1 MHRFIGLL
9 CCAVAPGF
17 VEGWR
22 ACITFNSI
30 AIGDRVRARKTFNN
44 AQYFDAAPSAASL
57 IGIDVGSEGVV
68 VKKDADGDILVKWKP
83 DGRKRWALADH
94 QELEVFRGAAWGAPQ
109 IPWPRIVGLLESDAR
124 TDVEIKAQLDAVA
137 CVAILCVEEGAH
149 TYAAAFVEAGG
160 IAPLVEL
167 LCSGAHFPC
176 SKINS
181 DAFLAIYGIV
191 SASEAHRDSVLR
203 NEAFREILLEKSY
216 GLFNR
221 NVPKQRDDAVALL
234 LPILFH
240 NVKLRLIEPF
250 VLILYNYLLYGYSEA
265 EEKYLSNVC
274 LALAHFLTEKKTARR
289 RVKIL
294 IQLSDEIG
302 SSMFP
307 KFCNYLVSLLE
318 HSSADIQKNVLLIIS
333 RVVRYLPVPTMND
346 ELFFQQLT
354 LTALQQMAIAY
365 AASNGIDN
373 EMVESS
379 YAWMDN
385 EMETCE
391 YDQLEISVDSLK
403 NMCTNNG
410 WLEMKDE
417 DIGNVIGDEVPV
429 PDDDPDSSLDDDY
442 MFLGKRLILPTLLA
456 TLIVIALVAYLG
468 KYQRWKRLTR
478 WLRRRN
484 PWKKARSLKT
494 KAIRKESAAAAKSA
508 QRGREKREAARL
520 VAAAENKVKLKLAA
534 EQHAREKKENER
546 QQRLE
551 VAAAAAR
558 RAKEEQAQLTRARL
572 EVEKQRARAIWKQE
586 TQYKRMLA
594 EADRHVAR
602 CVAESNRVVK
612 LYSGARFEETVA
624 AAAEEARPRMER
636 KRWQASTIALRA
648 ARRSAAAARESDE
661 EAVQS
666 VVVAKSRAG
675 QQAAAARIEAE
686 ERSVVEAKEA
696 VAEAKK
702 AAKAERQAREAARQQ
717 AREAVRQHAEAVAA
731 AAAAA
736 ERKRVAAAQ
745 QKRKAAEERKVAA
758 REAARRQ
765 AEAAAAAERSRV
777 AAVERARVDA
787 AERERAAAV
796 AAAAAVEQAEAAAAA
811 ERARVD
817 AAERER
823 AAAVAAAAAAEQAEA
838 AAAAERARV
847 DAAERERAAAVA
859 ANRVAGDRAAAAAAA
874 EQEARDALEFDDL
887 FELFTSTVQEVADED
902 DAEPEPTPPPDEL
915 MCPITSELMRDP
927 VMTIDGNTYEREA
940 IEAWF
945 GRGKTT
951 SPLTNEELAQTL
963 LTPNR
968 LVKKLCE
975 SWLERN
981 G

>member
-1 MHRFIGLL
+1 MHGFIGLL

-44 AQYFDAAPSAASL
+44 APYFDAAPSAASL

-83 DGRKRWALADH
+83 DGRNRWALADH

-160 IAPLVEL
+160 IAPLVDL

-181 DAFLAIYGIV
+181 DAFLAIHGIV

-221 NVPKQRDDAVALL
+221 NVPKQRDDETPAVALL

-250 VLILYNYLLYGYSEA
+250 VSILYKYLLYGYSEA

-294 IQLSDEIG
+294 IQLSDEID

-307 KFCNYLVSLLE
+307 TFCNYLVSLLE

-354 LTALQQMAIAY
+354 LPALQQMEIAY

-373 EMVESS
+373 EMSESS
-379 YAWMDN
+379 FAWMDN
-385 EMETCE
+385 EKETCE

-484 PWKKARSLKT
+484 PWKKARSLKN

-823 AAAVAAAAAAEQAEA
+823 AAAVAA
-838 AAAAERARV
+838 
-847 DAAERERAAAVA
+847 
-859 ANRVAGDRAAAAAAA
+859 NRVAGDRAAAAAAA